1 MNDNN
6 NEVKV
11 EDSSIGGDLVG
22 RDSYKTY
29 NYNYSNS
36 SSTYIQDLYQRYE
49 KEKKENPGFKDFCDE
64 LDYYNS
70 VIDEQVIGLEEKLRQ
85 GGRERI
91 LFYALTVKDA
101 FHRKLLQNSQLS
113 VIAQEINI
121 YLLAKVRRGFMMEI
135 YGLICDGAPE
145 EKINQLIT
153 ERIIKPV
160 QDDLGIN
167 LFRYTEDDI
176 MGMIFFLTGNCHIK
190 WN

>member
-1 MNDNN
+1 MNN
-6 NEVKV
+6 NNNDVKV
-11 EDSSIGGDLVG
+11 EDSSISGDLIG

-49 KEKKENPGFKDFCDE
+49 KEKRENPGQKDLCAEF
-64 LDYYNS
+64 DYYNS
-70 VIDEQVIGLEEKLRQ
+70 VIDEDVIGLEEKLKQ
-85 GGRERI
+85 GGREKI
-91 LFYALTVKDA
+91 LFYALTVKDE
-101 FHRKLLQNSQLS
+101 FHRKLIQNSQLS
-113 VIAQEINI
+113 IIAQEINI
-121 YLLAKVRRGFMMEI
+121 YLLAKVRRGFMMEV
-135 YGLICDGAPE
+135 YSLICDNAPQ

-160 QDDLGIN
+160 QDDLGVN